1 MTMSLT
7 AGTRRIALAVTL
19 AAVSALTA
27 CSTTQQVTLA
37 KTTLARPLQSVA
49 QVADAGNSEQMDG
62 HLQTAL
68 AAQKLSVQPK
78 LPAGTTTA
86 KGVDALVSYVD
97 VWRWDLVMYLK
108 NLTIRITDA
117 ETGDLIAMG
126 QWSDSALHG
135 FRDAKL
141 VTEGLLGEMLAK
153 VRGATKP

>member
-49 QVADAGNSEQMDG
+49 QVAAAGNSE
-62 HLQTAL
+62 
-68 AAQKLSVQPK
+68 P
-78 LPAGTTTA
+78 

-141 VTEGLLGEMLAK
+141 VTEGLLGEVLAK